1 MEHEQATTLV
11 LLGLLLSGSVLAG
24 RAAAR
29 FRLPAMTGQLVVGF
43 AIGEACSSWL
53 VTAAGSLFLMRQ
65 GLGAV
70 LLFWIGSQLKWERLR
85 LHRRTVV
92 SLGAAVLVNAVVC
105 ASVIALPITQT
116 FDTSPLGPITRT
128 DILVGALV
136 LSATS
141 PTVIAV
147 VSQEQRAM
155 EPFARASLEAAVLA
169 NSGLLVLIVFA
180 LGMSSGTAPGGAIG
194 SVGLARDVF
203 AGLAVGGTLGALVA
217 FGGRRLIP
225 GSLQVALAGVAVVLL
240 EQELVHS
247 DAAIMAGSFFAGVV
261 VAHSERERA
270 VAKVLSK
277 TVAGVSAG
285 LFVTAGALIELDLV
299 LAMAA
304 PALALSLVR
313 AGSSWVGA
321 RIAGGMTGDPIVR
334 RFGFAPLLPQAG
346 FSLAVLGA
354 LGGPHGLS
362 AALASLI
369 VAVVVIN
376 ETAMPPIFRFALNAV
391 GRSHAA
397 GRSRTA
403 GDAPSA
409 V

>member
-1 MEHEQATTLV
+1 MDHEQATTLV
-11 LLGLLLSGSVLAG
+11 FLGLLLSGSVLAG
-24 RAAAR
+24 RVAAR

-43 AIGEACSSWL
+43 AVGEACSSWL
-53 VTAAGSLFLMRQ
+53 GTAADPLFLMRQ

-70 LLFWIGSQLKWERLR
+70 LLFWIGSQLDWERLR

-105 ASVIALPITQT
+105 ASFIALSVTQT
-116 FDTSPLGPITRT
+116 FDASPLGPITRV
-128 DILVGALV
+128 DVLVGSLV

-147 VSQEQRAM
+147 VSQERRAVD
-155 EPFARASLEAAVLA
+155 PFARASLQAAVLA
-169 NSGLLVLIVFA
+169 NSGLLVLIVVA
-180 LGMSSGTAPGGAIG
+180 LGLSSGTAPDGAIA
-194 SVGLARDVF
+194 SVGLARDVV

-217 FGGRRLIP
+217 FGGRLVP
-225 GSLQVALAGVAVVLL
+225 GSLQVALAGVAVVVI
-240 EQELVHS
+240 ERELVHS
-247 DAAIMAGSFFAGVV
+247 DAAVMAGSFLAGVI
-261 VAHSERERA
+261 VAHSEREQP

-277 TVAGVSAG
+277 TVPGVSAG
-285 LFVTAGALIELDLV
+285 LFVTAGALIRLDLV
-299 LAMAA
+299 LAMAT

-313 AGSSWVGA
+313 VASSWVGA
-321 RIAGGMTGDPIVR
+321 RVAGRMSGDPIVS

-376 ETAMPPIFRFALNAV
+376 ETAMPPILRFALNAV
-391 GRSHAA
+391 ERSH
-397 GRSRTA
+397 TA
-403 GDAPSA
+403 DDAPSA
-409 V
+409 A